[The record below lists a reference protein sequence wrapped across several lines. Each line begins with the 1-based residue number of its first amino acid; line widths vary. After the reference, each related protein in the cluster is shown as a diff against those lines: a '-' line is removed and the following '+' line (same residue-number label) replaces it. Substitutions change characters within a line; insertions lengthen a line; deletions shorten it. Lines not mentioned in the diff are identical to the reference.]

1 MRVLESTI
9 EKKVVAAAYKK
20 WGIRSIKLN
29 GPGARG
35 WPDRLFLIPGNP
47 SRPLFIEFKSPTG
60 RVSVIQR
67 RNHEIIRDAGFEVY
81 VCSDF
86 EDVMGLIKS
95 MREPLYVHP

>member
-35 WPDRLFLIPGNP
+35 WPDRLFLIPGTNP
-47 SRPLFIEFKSPTG
+47 TPLFIEFKAKSGRISPVQKYIHAEMLEAG
-60 RVSVIQR
+60 YVVEV
-67 RNHEIIRDAGFEVY
+67 HDDAEEAL
-81 VCSDF
+81 DA
-86 EDVMGLIKS
+86 IHRAK
-95 MREPLYVHP
+95 MREDG